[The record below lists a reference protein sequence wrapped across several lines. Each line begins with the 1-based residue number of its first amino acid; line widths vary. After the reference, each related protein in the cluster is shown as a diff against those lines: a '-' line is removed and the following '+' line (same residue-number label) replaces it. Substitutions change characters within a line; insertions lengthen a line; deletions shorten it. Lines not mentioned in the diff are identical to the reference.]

1 MRFTYNQDDIR
12 KKKQRI
18 RKEMKEQERSKKE
31 SQKKEKERERDK
43 ERDTEKES
51 EIVIYYETEWG
62 KMGRRQRVRQR
73 RKLTVKKNKLMIIK
87 KDLVF

>member
-12 KKKQRI
+12 KKKQRV
-18 RKEMKEQERSKKE
+18 RKGMREHERRKKE

-62 KMGRRQRVRQR
+62 KGREGKEAKGVS
-73 RKLTVKKNKLMIIK
+73 KEEIDSKEE
-87 KDLVF
+87 